1 VQELVKLHGG
11 AIRAWSK
18 PGEGTV
24 FTITIPTGTAH
35 LQADRIGAGRPM
47 VSTATRVEAFVEE
60 ALRWLPDMDAGSP
73 DIGVPLALPNAADG
87 QRSSVVL
94 ADDNADMRDYV
105 RRLLGGRYDVAAA
118 ADGQAAL
125 DAIRRR
131 RPDLVL
137 SDVMMP
143 GLDGFGLLRAIR
155 SDPSLR
161 DMPVILLSARAGE
174 EARAEGLD
182 AGADDYLT
190 KPFSAREL
198 LARVGANLAMA
209 RIRREAAEAL
219 RARTAEL
226 EAMLETVPVGVWFTQ
241 DRDASRVYGNRAAAR
256 LLRMSETDTPSLF
269 ALKGKRP
276 AHFRVFRSGV
286 EVRAER
292 LPLQRAARGEAVRGE
307 ELEIRFNDGSSIVIL
322 AQALPIRDREGGV
335 AGAIC
340 AATDITERKRAEER
354 LRVLNETLVV
364 RS

>member
-1 VQELVKLHGG
+1 VLSVRDTGGGIPEHELPRLFERFHRIEGQRSRSFEGSGIGLALVQELVRLHGG
-11 AIRAWSK
+11 AIKTWSR

-24 FTITIPTGTAH
+24 VTVAIPVGTGH
-35 LQADRIGAGRPM
+35 LQADRIGGRRPT
-47 VSTATRVEAFVEE
+47 VSTAARVEAFVEE
-60 ALRWLPDMDAGSP
+60 ALRWLPDMDAGSV
-73 DIGVPLALPNAADG
+73 DISVPVALPDAADG
-87 QRSSVVL
+87 QRSSVLL

-105 RRLLGGRYDVAAA
+105 RRLLDGRYDVAAA

-125 DAIRRR
+125 DAIRRH

-161 DMPVILLSARAGE
+161 DMAVILLSARAGE

-209 RIRREAAEAL
+209 RMRREAAEAL
-219 RARTAEL
+219 RVRTAEL
-226 EAMLETVPVGVWFTQ
+226 EAVLETVPVGVWFTH
-241 DRDASRVYGNRAAAR
+241 DRDARRVHGNRAAAR
-256 LLRMSETDTPSLF
+256 LLRMSEADNPSLS
-269 ALKGKRP
+269 APEGERP
-276 AHFRVFRSGV
+276 THFRIFRNG
-286 EVRAER
+286 AELR
-292 LPLQRAARGEAVRGE
+292 PEQLLLQRAARGEAVRGE
-307 ELEIRFNDGSSIVIL
+307 
-322 AQALPIRDREGGV
+322 DRKS
-335 AGAIC
+335 ASRTA
-340 AATDITERKRAEER
+340 R
-354 LRVLNETLVV
+354 